1 MGGRGG
7 GIEADGHRGS
17 GKGVGMGGV
26 FDFCY
31 FAVKWEGRRKS
42 TTHLMDRNG
51 LITNNGKWAK
61 QGFSFSSSV
70 DLVLLVTGRRLKVTK
85 YDTELAVCVSDDNK
99 YDTELAVCVSDDN
112 KYDTELAVCLSDNN
126 QYIFNAP
133 KPSVIPECGSK
144 HYPCNITTVRY
155 RI

>member
-1 MGGRGG
+1 MEGRGRKAGDG
-7 GIEADGHRGS
+7 GGGGHRGS

-26 FDFCY
+26 LDFCF

-70 DLVLLVTGRRLKVTK
+70 ALVLLVTGRRLKVTK

-99 YDTELAVCVSDDN
+99 YDTELAVC
-112 KYDTELAVCLSDNN
+112 LSDKN
-126 QYIFNAP
+126 QYIINAP

>member
-1 MGGRGG
+1 MVGRKEGTEGEEGKEGRREGGRGG
-7 GIEADGHRGS
+7 KGEEGGGWGGGGGHRGS

-26 FDFCY
+26 FDFCF

-85 YDTELAVCVSDDNK
+85 YDTDLAVCVSNDNK
-99 YDTELAVCVSDDN
+99 YDTELAVCVSNDN
-112 KYDTELAVCLSDNN
+112 KYGTEL
-126 QYIFNAP
+126 
-133 KPSVIPECGSK
+133 
-144 HYPCNITTVRY
+144 TV
-155 RI
+155 